1 MGVPGVYRVPP
12 PHSTILMFITGLG
25 TAVPP
30 RSFTQAD
37 CWQALQRAERPEITP
52 RTRAILQ
59 GILTHDNG
67 IERRS
72 LALDSLDEGFDLDP
86 DTLHRRFVKHAPALA
101 AQAAAKA
108 LDEAGLAARDVDA
121 VIVSTCTGYLCPGL
135 TSYVAEA
142 LHLRQDAMHLDLVGQ
157 GCGAALP
164 NLRTAEAL
172 LASRR
177 CENVLS
183 VCVEVCSAAF
193 YLDNDLGVL
202 VSACLFG
209 DGAGA
214 AVLSSRPLQDGRR
227 VEWKAAASLTDPS
240 HRDALRFEQ
249 RGGMLRN
256 ILTLPVPGLAAE
268 HAAKVLKE
276 VIEREDLP
284 KAQIAAWIMHAG
296 GRKVLSELES
306 RLKLDAENLRW
317 SSAVLREFGNLSSP
331 FVLFVLERALK
342 ERAAGG
348 WWWMSS
354 FGAGFSCHGALLQV
368 A

>member
-1 MGVPGVYRVPP
+1 MMMQIV
-12 PHSTILMFITGLG
+12 GLG

-30 RSFTQAD
+30 RSFTQRE
-37 CWQALQRAERPEITP
+37 CWEALQRTERPELTP

-72 LALDSLDEGFDLDP
+72 LALDSLDESFDLDP
-86 DTLHRRFVKHAPALA
+86 DTLHRRFLKHGPALA
-101 AQAAAKA
+101 SQAGEKA
-108 LDEAGLAARDVDA
+108 LADAGLSAREIDA

-135 TSYVAEA
+135 TSYVAQA
-142 LHLRQDAMHLDLVGQ
+142 LGLRQDAVHLDLVGQ

-172 LASRR
+172 IASQRS
-177 CENVLS
+177 ENVLS
-183 VCVEVCSAAF
+183 ICVEVCSAAF

-214 AVLSSRPLQDGRR
+214 AVLASRPRGDRRR
-227 VEWKAAASLTDPS
+227 VEWKSAASLTDPS

-268 HAAKVLKE
+268 HAAKVLGTAL
-276 VIEREDLP
+276 EDEGLSRG
-284 KAQIAAWIMHAG
+284 AIGTWIMHAG
-296 GRKVLSELES
+296 GRKVLEELES
-306 RLKLDAENLRW
+306 RLALDREDLRW
-317 SSAVLREFGNLSSP
+317 SSAMLREFGNLSSP
-331 FVLFVLERALK
+331 FVLFVLDAALK
-342 ERAAGG
+342 ARAPGG

-354 FGAGFSCHGALLQV
+354 FGAGFSCHGALLRV

>member
-1 MGVPGVYRVPP
+1 
-12 PHSTILMFITGLG
+12 MFLVGLG
-25 TAVPP
+25 TAVPA
-30 RSFTQAD
+30 RSFTQAE
-37 CWQALQRAERPEITP
+37 CWEALQRADRPEITP

-72 LALDSLDEGFDLDP
+72 LALDTLDEGFDIDP

-101 AQAAAKA
+101 SRAAAKA
-108 LDEAGLAARDVDA
+108 LVDAGLEPGAIDG

-135 TSYVAEA
+135 TSYVSGT
-142 LHLRQDAMHLDLVGQ
+142 LGLRSDAILLDLVGQ

-164 NLRTAEAL
+164 NLRAAEAL
-172 LASRR
+172 LASRQ

-183 VCVEVCSAAF
+183 ICVEVCSAAF

-214 AVLSSRPLQDGRR
+214 AVVSSRPLPGRR
-227 VEWKAAASLTDPS
+227 AVEWKAAASFTNPAQ
-240 HRDALRFEQ
+240 RDALRFEQ

-256 ILTLPVPGLAAE
+256 ILTLPVPQLAAR
-268 HAAKVLKE
+268 HAREVLDT
-276 VIEREDLP
+276 VLERESMP
-284 KAQIAAWIMHAG
+284 RGEVATWIMHAG
-296 GRKVLSELES
+296 GRKVLDELRTS
-306 RLKLDAENLRW
+306 IGLDASDVRW
-317 SSAVLREFGNLSSP
+317 SAGVLREFGNLSSP
-331 FVLFVLERALK
+331 FVLFTLKAALDGD
-342 ERAAGG
+342 APPG

-354 FGAGFSCHGALLQV
+354 FGAGFSCHGALLRV